1 MQTLSE
7 DLLEGAAAAAEFIGI
22 SRKRVYRLTEK
33 DELPVIRKGGRL
45 YYRKSDLQRAFQV
58 AA

>member
-22 SRKRVYRLTEK
+22 SRKKVYRLTERN
-33 DELPVIRKGGRL
+33 ELPVIRKCGRL
-45 YYRKSDLQRAFQV
+45 YYRKSDLERAFQ
-58 AA
+58 A